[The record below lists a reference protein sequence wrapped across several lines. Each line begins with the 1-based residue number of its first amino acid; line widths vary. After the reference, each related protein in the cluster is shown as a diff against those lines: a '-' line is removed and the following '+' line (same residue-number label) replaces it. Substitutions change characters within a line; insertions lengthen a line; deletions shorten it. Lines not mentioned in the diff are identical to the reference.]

1 MYHKITNIIIVL
13 ALLFIGAIIV
23 GGCQKQTPNIIETI
37 NHTRITIPEEQMMCL
52 LPQNKVMINDSYANM
67 KFIVYYDSTICSPC
81 QLKQLSIWN
90 KIVKQ
95 SYSLGGKVELI
106 FIFSPKTGF
115 NQLLIDSYYSNKI
128 LHKLYLDSLGLY
140 EKNNPILQNSKQF
153 HSIVTN
159 NEGRIIFVGNPAD
172 DVSVERLFYNFL
184 QDKKYLNKMTVPTIN
199 D

>member
-1 MYHKITNIIIVL
+1 MYDKITNTIIVL
-13 ALLFIGAIIV
+13 VLLFIGAIIM
-23 GGCQKQTPNIIETI
+23 GSCQKQTPDIIETI

-52 LPQNKVMINDSYANM
+52 LPQNKVMINDSSANM

-184 QDKKYLNKMTVPTIN
+184 QDKKYLNKMTAPTIN